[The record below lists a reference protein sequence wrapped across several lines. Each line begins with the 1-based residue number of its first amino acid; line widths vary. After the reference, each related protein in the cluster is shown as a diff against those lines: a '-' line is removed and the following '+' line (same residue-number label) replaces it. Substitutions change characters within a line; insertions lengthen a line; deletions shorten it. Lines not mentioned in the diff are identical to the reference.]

1 MDLAHILMDLVYG
14 PGTWGACFVL
24 FRVDG
29 RLNRRN
35 KAVFS
40 NFSSVG
46 STGLIMNFLFAQNVH
61 FVFNFEQEP

>member
-1 MDLAHILMDLVYG
+1 MDQAHILMDLVYG
-14 PGTWGACFVL
+14 PGTWSACFVF

-40 NFSSVG
+40 NISSVG
-46 STGLIMNFLFAQNVH
+46 STGLIMNFLFAPNVH